1 MFLGPQKQFLGPRIP
16 RTGKHVASSESVL
29 PWLTIDAV
37 RKFVV
42 PRRVEIFS
50 YDVHIKMQ
58 SAIRSRCKMQYSSTQ
73 ESSTKYYIVL
83 PLPTSS

>member
-42 PRRVEIFS
+42 PGRVEIFS
-50 YDVHIKMQ
+50 YDVHKMQ
-58 SAIRSRCKMQYSSTQ
+58 SVIRLRCKMQYSSTQ
-73 ESSTKYYIVL
+73 DSSTQYCIVL
-83 PLPTSS
+83 PVPTSS